1 MTNDQVWPDESLR
14 LWSKMKIM
22 KTAIWWIR
30 RDLRLTDNEALTAAL
45 NQAEQVVPVFI
56 FDPAILNSPNTGEKR
71 LSFLIAGLHQ
81 LDLDLKKRGSYL
93 MVREGNPH
101 TELAKLMLETNAEAI
116 FAEEDFT
123 PFALGRDEAI
133 ADELPLTLLPGVTIY
148 HPDTIYKKDGTPY
161 TVFTPFSKQW
171 QERPF
176 PQPASVLP
184 APETITTPANLPTMQ
199 LSKALPT
206 AVPFIPG
213 EAEAQRRLSQFIDDE
228 DAPIYHYAEGRNM
241 VDIQGTSQLSP
252 YFRFGMIS
260 ARQAV
265 VAARAAFRAAPN
277 EAARNGA
284 QVWLNELIWRE
295 FYIHILYHF
304 PHVMK
309 GNFRP
314 EYDAIPWRNDKKQ
327 FQAWQNG
334 QTGFPI
340 IDAAMR
346 QLHTIGW
353 MHNRARMIV
362 ASFLVKDLLI
372 DWRLGERH
380 FMQHLVDGDHA
391 ANNGGWQWTAGTGTD
406 AAPYFRIFNP
416 TTQSQ
421 KFDPSGRYI
430 RHWLPE
436 LAKVPDAFIHEPA
449 TMPPQA
455 AQRISFQLG
464 RDYPAPIINRKLTRP
479 LTLAAYKQAKEK
491 SII

>member
-1 MTNDQVWPDESLR
+1 
-14 LWSKMKIM
+14 M

-45 NQAEQVVPVFI
+45 QNAAKVIPVFVL
-56 FDPAILNSPNTGEKR
+56 DPAILNSPNTGEKR
-71 LSFLIAGLHQ
+71 LAFLFAGLHQ
-81 LDLDLKKRGSYL
+81 LNSELQKRGSYL
-93 MVREGNPH
+93 IVREGSPH
-101 TELAKLMLETNAEAI
+101 TELAALMLETGAKAV

-123 PFALGRDEAI
+123 PFALRRDKAI
-133 ADELPLTLLPGVTIY
+133 AKKLPLMLLPGLTIN

-161 TVFTPFSKQW
+161 TVYTPFSKQW
-171 QERPF
+171 LERPF
-176 PQPASVLP
+176 PSPASVFT
-184 APETITTPANLPTMQ
+184 APEHINTPANLPTHQ
-199 LSKALPT
+199 RANAQET

-213 EAEAQRRLSQFIDDE
+213 EAEAQRRLRDFVDGE

-241 VDIQGTSQLSP
+241 VDTQGTSQLSP

-265 VAARAAFRAAPN
+265 VAARAAFRAALDK
-277 EAARNGA
+277 EAQQGA
-284 QVWLNELIWRE
+284 QAWLNELIWRE

-304 PHVMK
+304 PYVMQ

-314 EYDAIPWRNDKKQ
+314 EFDTIPWRNDKKQ
-327 FQAWQNG
+327 FEAWQNG

-372 DWRLGERH
+372 EWRWGERH
-380 FMQHLVDGDHA
+380 FMQHLVDGDPA

-416 TTQSQ
+416 TTQGE
-421 KFDPSGRYI
+421 KFDPKGDYI

-436 LAKVPDAFIHEPA
+436 LENIPDAYVHEPA
-449 TMPPQA
+449 TMPPLE
-455 AQRISFQLG
+455 AQRLGFQLG

-491 SII
+491 SI